1 MTIIDRILLE
11 LSAKEVVEDG
21 LPDFTNEKHLLA
33 LNEVL
38 IDLDWP
44 MEARGEL
51 LYTLMENVDPEAEV
65 KYTIKNKKGDEIEKT
80 TTYKNAIQMD
90 KKHPGYIAAKKLQGE
105 KDNAGGETGTN
116 NTKLSGA
123 ELSGDRTAHK
133 KTSGSGQK
141 QKKKEEPKVTG
152 IDRSKFDKK
161 QKQHN
166 DAPNGPTSQEMVD
179 SLNAGSLDE
188 INKFQDE
195 VEINRA
201 KGIAGAGG
209 PVASEGESKYCQ
221 ASSQDEKEFN
231 KWKKKNKKKI
241 EEEKTEL
248 SKKKRNAEEQRTAKS
263 LGLKPDSPEFLEY
276 LAQREVW
283 AKEKLEEE
291 KNDPD
296 SVFYKGGKKG
306 FADATVGGKKDP
318 EGAYLAWMRVA
329 FDGGQTTKRLLG
341 ESELDTTK
349 KHRVVQSTQEI
360 DDSVEAH
367 LEDQV
372 KNAKTSEDK
381 KYYKKQLKLFK
392 KFRSYHDTFAIGVD
406 ENGRTCVVSISN
418 KKDGQIKDPQNN
430 TTPAQRLRIMK
441 EQFGDEVG
449 ENVTKVID
457 DGIARVSNAQANTV
471 KKQTNMEITDEVVTA
486 CTSGKMD
493 KYTSQLD
500 DKANDT
506 RTDKYGKK
514 MGAWL
519 EGPPKKNWPQGNSPA
534 DVKKKLQLMQE
545 FSKSKLFDKNGKSRL
560 DEREDGTYYLDDNGN
575 YVKIKNLG
583 QIGLPYEPFGKISIK
598 LGEFGVNDEVIG
610 IKADE
615 KSTVEDTHTEV
626 VSTLFNSD
634 EPDGYQPDKRPD
646 ADNGKNTQAYI
657 ESVLGSMHINSY
669 IDLEDEDDDKMIIQC
684 GINGVKPSMIR
695 ECTSEMS
702 GYPGDISTPEGRQGL
717 KDYLRKRCRVTPGGE
732 KVSIK
737 NENKEVEL
745 FTDQWRTA
753 GTSQKVASYF
763 GKDMRECLQ
772 NKASKK

>member
-1 MTIIDRILLE
+1 MNYWDKIL
-11 LSAKEVVEDG
+11 DG
-21 LPDFTNEKHLLA
+21 FDYKSKGGAPDFSNPNDRMLLRMELLKKGWNQNAVNELMYRLSEARSQDQNDYLKSFGEFPWGKDGNKIQLSTA
-33 LNEVL
+33 LNYASSK
-38 IDLDWP
+38 DFQAQP
-44 MEARGEL
+44 YKQSANKRAKQL
-51 LYTLMENVDPEAEV
+51 LTQKSQE
-65 KYTIKNKKGDEIEKT
+65 GDEM
-80 TTYKNAIQMD
+80 A
-90 KKHPGYIAAKKLQGE
+90 
-105 KDNAGGETGTN
+105 
-116 NTKLSGA
+116 
-123 ELSGDRTAHK
+123 
-133 KTSGSGQK
+133 TSILKGKPSK
-141 QKKKEEPKVTG
+141 QVKKKVKKVEEPKVTG
-152 IDRSKFDKK
+152 VDRSKFDKK
-161 QKQHN
+161 LKQHK
-166 DAPNGPTSQEMVD
+166 DAPNGPTSQQMLD

-195 VEINRA
+195 VERNRA

-241 EEEKTEL
+241 EAQKVEL
-248 SKKKRNAEEQRTAKS
+248 SKKKRNAEEQRIANA
-263 LGLKPDSPEFLEY
+263 LGLDVNSPEFLDY
-276 LAQREVW
+276 LATRETW
-283 AKEKLEEE
+283 AREKLEEA

-296 SVFYKGGKKG
+296 SVFYKKGKKG

-349 KHRVVQSTQEI
+349 EHRVVQSTQEI
-360 DDSVEAH
+360 DDSVQAH
-367 LEDQV
+367 LEDQL
-372 KNAKTSEDK
+372 KNAKTPEDK

-392 KFRSYHDTFAIGVD
+392 KFREYHDTFAIGVD
-406 ENGRTCVVSISN
+406 KNGRTCVVSISN

-449 ENVTKVID
+449 EDVTKVID
-457 DGIARVSNAQANTV
+457 DGIARVSNAQADTV
-471 KKQTNMEITDEVVTA
+471 KKQTDMEITDEVVTA
-486 CTSGKMD
+486 CTLDNMD
-493 KYTSQLD
+493 KYMSQLN

-506 RTDKYGKK
+506 RSDKYGKK

-519 EGPPKKNWPQGNSPA
+519 AGPPKKNWPTGNSPA

-545 FSKSKLFDKNGKSRL
+545 FAKSKLFDKNGKSRL
-560 DEREDGTYYLDDNGN
+560 DEREDGTYYLDDNGD
-575 YVKIKNLG
+575 YVKIKHLG

-598 LGEFGVNDEVIG
+598 LGQFQVNDEVMG
-610 IKADE
+610 IKAAE
-615 KSTVEDTHTEV
+615 TSTVEDTHTEV
-626 VSTLFNSD
+626 VSKLFESD
-634 EPDGYQPDKRPD
+634 EPDGYEPDKRPT

-657 ESVLGSMHINSY
+657 EGVLGSMHINSY
-669 IDLEDEDDDKMIIQC
+669 IDMEDDDDDKMIIQC

-695 ECTSEMS
+695 ECTAEKS
-702 GYPGDISTPEGRQGL
+702 GYPGDVSTPEGRQGL

-732 KVSIK
+732 KVSIQ
-737 NENKEVEL
+737 NEGKDVEL

-753 GTSQKVASYF
+753 GTAQKVASYF

-772 NKASKK
+772 EKAAKK